1 MPQSSGVQL
10 PRVLYG
16 HHSAVLCQCGPAHGL
31 GVPYD
36 GCGCTRSIPR
46 TVFRGLRG
54 ERETRV
60 GVFTAW
66 IHWVGWK
73 ACFDCLLRTQRLR
86 GRPVRFVTGTDE
98 HGEKIAESAKSADKS
113 PKQHCDEIVQQ
124 YKELWKSLD
133 IAYDRFVRTT
143 DEDHEQVSLR
153 CH

>member
-1 MPQSSGVQL
+1 M
-10 PRVLYG
+10 R
-16 HHSAVLCQCGPAHGL
+16 
-31 GVPYD
+31 
-36 GCGCTRSIPR
+36 PR
-46 TVFRGLRG
+46 TWARRTLRWLRMHSLDITYGLMWPG
-54 ERETRV
+54 EREKK
-60 GVFTAW
+60 GWSFTVCT
-66 IHWVGWK
+66 HWVGWIPW
-73 ACFDCLLRTQRLR
+73 FHFTLRTQRLR

-113 PKQHCDEIVQQ
+113 PKQHCDEIVEQ